1 MLVPFWPDQSRCLR
15 LSLTR
20 LARWATVFLVCS
32 LLRMSPSHSFSLHAW
47 ILEVLCDPDIAQLLL
62 HADEAEKKAFSHW
75 SKYQILVQKGRT
87 PEGIRWLFMAVSL
100 DWTYIGFWNVLSL
113 KKTNFVRFRF
123 CQLRFDG
130 HEAGYLSSEKLSTRN
145 LQAITCQAL
154 LAQKHLL
161 QLILEKIDTDFT
173 DYPAAIKDAACLK
186 VLVPSFKIK
195 HQIF

>member
-1 MLVPFWPDQSRCLR
+1 M
-15 LSLTR
+15 
-20 LARWATVFLVCS
+20 
-32 LLRMSPSHSFSLHAW
+32 
-47 ILEVLCDPDIAQLLL
+47 
-62 HADEAEKKAFSHW
+62 
-75 SKYQILVQKGRT
+75 
-87 PEGIRWLFMAVSL
+87 
-100 DWTYIGFWNVLSL
+100 
-113 KKTNFVRFRF
+113 NFVKLRF

-186 VLVPSFKIK
+186 VLVPSFNSNSKSSKLRLSERPPPTILNFASILDK
-195 HQIF
+195 